1 MCWWVR
7 GWGWVR
13 GCEREGVLVGERV
26 VIGCVREGVLVCERG
41 CG

>member
-1 MCWWVR
+1 M
-7 GWGWVR
+7 R